1 MIFFIFFKWK
11 RTSTFSPNFFLQSGF
26 RQMPE
31 SRSLPGRKR
40 LDGSSL
46 LERDRKSVV
55 GSTVRRISTHRL
67 QIAEIELVDFAQL
80 GRLPK
85 YRSGSKSLNFRLS
98 WFYYKPIF
106 YEKCKCYTV
115 IRFSNHQYFEDD
127 FIY

>member
-1 MIFFIFFKWK
+1 
-11 RTSTFSPNFFLQSGF
+11 
-26 RQMPE
+26 MPE

-46 LERDRKSVV
+46 LERDRQSVV

-85 YRSGSKSLNFRLS
+85 YRSGKSLNFRLS
-98 WFYYKPIF
+98 WFYSKDV
-106 YEKCKCYTV
+106 T
-115 IRFSNHQYFEDD
+115 IRSSNHYYFEDD
-127 FIY
+127 FLY